1 MEKSVNETKISKW
14 IIFKDRLRNVWLR
27 LVFKNDLLCVT
38 VEIPDKLKEN
48 YDIYLEKYLVKNKGF
63 VESLKEINGKKQPV
77 FVRNFTFVIMDEGV
91 VHIGTIQG
99 QNQQCVKLTKV
110 NNHLATIDKF
120 IRYFDR

>member
-1 MEKSVNETKISKW
+1 MEKSANKTKISKW
-14 IIFKDRLRNVWLR
+14 AIFKDRLRNIWLR
-27 LVFKNDLLCVT
+27 LALKNDLLCVT

-48 YDIYLEKYLVKNKGF
+48 YDIYLENYLVRNKGF
-63 VESLKEINGKKQPV
+63 VESLKEINGKKHPV
-77 FVRNFTFVIMDEGV
+77 FVRNFTFIIMDDGM